1 MTTRA
6 SWVARYSWA
15 LYDFANTIWSMNI
28 GSLYFTAWLVKCLV
42 LRYGGLPVYRRAS
55 HFATGLII
63 GWAVV
68 AMVAS
73 LVLGPWIG

>member
-28 GSLYFTAWLVKCLV
+28 GSLYFTAWLVKDLGSSNSAV
-42 LRYGGLPVYRRAS
+42 AWGTALSSLLMAVSAPVFGRPR
-55 HFATGLII
+55 
-63 GWAVV
+63 
-68 AMVAS
+68 
-73 LVLGPWIG
+73 